1 MQKQMHAVGCMGKYP
16 KYFFQGKVCFGLYLW
31 KFSSLQVCE
40 DLDGVECPC
49 SGDDWECYKPA
60 QLQFL
65 NAISRAPGCIIL
77 LTGGLE
83 YSDIKV

>member
-1 MQKQMHAVGCMGKYP
+1 MDKYR
-16 KYFFQGKVCFGLYLW
+16 KRWESGMYSCKLVY
-31 KFSSLQVCE
+31 KQVCE
-40 DLDGVECPC
+40 DLNGVECPC

-65 NAISRAPGCIIL
+65 NVISRASGCVIL

-83 YSDIKV
+83 YSDIKVR